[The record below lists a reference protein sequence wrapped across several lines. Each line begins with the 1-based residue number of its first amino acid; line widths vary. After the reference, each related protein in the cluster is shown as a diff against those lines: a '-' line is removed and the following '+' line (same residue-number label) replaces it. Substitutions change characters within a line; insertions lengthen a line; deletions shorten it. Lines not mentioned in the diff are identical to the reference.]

1 MNMLNKNNN
10 PILLNYVINY
20 DIVEEKKRGVKN
32 MIAIGCDHG
41 GFKLKEEIKKYFD
54 ETDISYED
62 CGCYS
67 EESVHYPDIAKNV
80 SEKVSKN
87 ECDKGILIC
96 RSGIGMSIVA
106 NKFKGV
112 RCAKVNSQEEA
123 KFSRMHNDSNILALG
138 ADYNSVDEIIRIIRV
153 WIATDF
159 EGGRHKDR
167 VDMIKKIEN
176 ENMK

>member
-1 MNMLNKNNN
+1 
-10 PILLNYVINY
+10 
-20 DIVEEKKRGVKN
+20 

-41 GFKLKEEIKKYFD
+41 GFKLKEEIKRLFN
-54 ETDISYED
+54 ETGIEFED
-62 CGCYS
+62 CGCFS
-67 EESVHYPDIAKNV
+67 EESVHYPDIAKEVAKRV
-80 SEKVSKN
+80 SNK

-106 NKFKGV
+106 NKFKDV

-123 KFSRMHNDSNILALG
+123 KFSRMHNDSNVLAIG
-138 ADYNSVDEIIRIIRV
+138 ADYNSVEEIIRIIRV

-159 EGGRHKDR
+159 EGGRHETR
-167 VDMIKKIEN
+167 VNMIKEIEN

>member
-1 MNMLNKNNN
+1 M
-10 PILLNYVINY
+10 
-20 DIVEEKKRGVKN
+20 D

-41 GFKLKEEIKKYFD
+41 GFKLKEEIKKYFN
-54 ETDISYED
+54 ETGIDYED

-67 EESVHYPDIAKNV
+67 EESVNYPDYAKKV
-80 SEKVSKN
+80 AERVSKN

-112 RCAKVNSQEEA
+112 RCAKINSQEEA
-123 KFSRMHNDSNILALG
+123 RFSRMHNDVNIIAVG
-138 ADYNSVDEIIRIIRV
+138 ADFNSYEEVIRIIRV

-159 EGGRHKDR
+159 EGGRHQAR
-167 VDMIKKIEN
+167 VDLINEIEN